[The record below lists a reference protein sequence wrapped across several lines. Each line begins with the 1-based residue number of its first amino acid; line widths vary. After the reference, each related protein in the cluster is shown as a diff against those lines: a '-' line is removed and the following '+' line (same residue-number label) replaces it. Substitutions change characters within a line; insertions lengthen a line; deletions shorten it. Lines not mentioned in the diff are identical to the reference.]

1 MVLAVRGL
9 FAVGHFAVKKISVS
23 VRLGQINLVRL
34 GFFYFDGVKKNIKLM
49 YIKFSVAYIMA

>member
-1 MVLAVRGL
+1 MVLAVRGF

-34 GFFYFDGVKKNIKLM
+34 GFFYFDGEKKI
-49 YIKFSVAYIMA
+49 FSLCILSFQ